1 LNPIEAHALTK
12 QFGKL
17 TAVDNLDL
25 RIAQG
30 EFFDFMGP
38 NGEGKTT
45 TLQMLSGQLPPTSS
59 TARVL
64 GIDATANPI
73 AIKVA

>member
-1 LNPIEAHALTK
+1 
-12 QFGKL
+12 
-17 TAVDNLDL
+17 
-25 RIAQG
+25 
-30 EFFDFMGP
+30 MGP